1 MIIKTPDN
9 RLGYSIKAAREAR
22 MMTQEK
28 LAELIGVSTVYIP
41 EIENKR
47 SAPSFMLLY
56 RICRLLNVSVDDV
69 IFHTESDSARKISR
83 MLSQC
88 SEKQLKVIQAMI
100 EAMLAADS
108 EQ

>member
-1 MIIKTPDN
+1 MKTPDN

-28 LAELIGVSTVYIP
+28 LAELIGVSTVYIS

-47 SAPSFMLLY
+47 SAPSFILY

-88 SEKQLKVIQAMI
+88 NEKQLKII
-100 EAMLAADS
+100 
-108 EQ
+108 